1 MVNNLKPGSGS
12 GGCVMT
18 EKNRKA
24 VVRLAIREYLEKQ
37 KSNGDFYQ
45 RVADILY
52 PPEGAGRIVIVRN
65 RKTGKETL

>member
-1 MVNNLKPGSGS
+1 MTKGVGEGKRAGAVNNPKPRSGS

-37 KSNGDFYQ
+37 KSNEDLYQ
-45 RVADILY
+45 RVVDILY
-52 PPEGAGRIVIVRN
+52 PLGVD
-65 RKTGKETL
+65 